1 MRRVTRP
8 PAPRDTGTSRPGVIA
23 RSLRRIGSA
32 IHWLLLSLVFS
43 IVIEC
48 VGMVYWWPEVG
59 VEHSRRML
67 DTEIG
72 WLDRDFRQSL
82 LSSEPARA
90 ARNAADRSHDLLF
103 DRTGLSRLEGW
114 LRRSAI
120 DTDSGPKHRF
130 RCWYWPTADFITA
143 AGHLV
148 QLFAVRLTILAL
160 ATPVFL
166 LFSLVGL
173 VDGLVQRDLR
183 RWGGGRESSYL
194 YHYAKGSVWAFLIAA
209 WVLYLAMPVSINPAF
224 VVVPF
229 AILFAFSISI
239 TAGTFKKYL

>member
-1 MRRVTRP
+1 MARP
-8 PAPRDTGTSRPGVIA
+8 PAPRDTGASRPGVIA
-23 RSLRRIGSA
+23 RTLRRIGSA
-32 IHWLLLSLVFS
+32 IHWLLLSLLIS

-48 VGMVYWWPEVG
+48 VGMVYWWPEAG
-59 VEHSRRML
+59 LEHSRRML

-72 WLDRDFRQSL
+72 WLDQDFRQSL

-90 ARNAADRSHDLLF
+90 ARKAADRSHDLLF
-103 DRTGLSRLEGW
+103 ERTGVMRLEGW

-120 DTDSGPKHRF
+120 DTGNSPKHRF
-130 RCWYWPTADFITA
+130 RGWYRPTADFITA
-143 AGHLV
+143 AGQV
-148 QLFAVRLTILAL
+148 MQLFVVRLTVLAL

-173 VDGLVQRDLR
+173 IDGLVQRDLR

-209 WVLYLAMPVSINPAF
+209 WIIYLAMPVSINPAF
-224 VVVPF
+224 VIVPF

-239 TAGTFKKYL
+239 TASTFKKYL

>member
-1 MRRVTRP
+1 
-8 PAPRDTGTSRPGVIA
+8 
-23 RSLRRIGSA
+23 
-32 IHWLLLSLVFS
+32 LLSLLIS

-48 VGMVYWWPEVG
+48 VGMVYWWPEAG
-59 VEHSRRML
+59 LEHSRRML

-82 LSSEPARA
+82 VSSDPARA

-103 DRTGLSRLEGW
+103 ERTGLKRLEEW
-114 LRRSAI
+114 LRRSTV
-120 DTDSGPKHRF
+120 DTASSAKTRF
-130 RCWYWPTADFITA
+130 RGWYRPTADFISV
-143 AGHLV
+143 AGQVV
-148 QLFAVRLTILAL
+148 QLFAVRLTVLAL

-166 LFSLVGL
+166 LFGLVGL

-194 YHYAKGSVWAFLIAA
+194 YHYARGSVWVFLIGA
-209 WVLYLAMPVSINPAF
+209 WVIYLAMPVSINPAF

-229 AILFAFSISI
+229 AILFAFSITI
-239 TAGTFKKYL
+239 TGSTFKKYL

>member
-1 MRRVTRP
+1 MARP
-8 PAPRDTGTSRPGVIA
+8 PAPRDTAASRPGVIE
-23 RSLRRIGSA
+23 RTLRRIGSA

-48 VGMVYWWPEVG
+48 LGMVYWWPERG
-59 VEHSRRML
+59 HEHSRRML
-67 DTEIG
+67 DAEIG

-82 LSSEPARA
+82 LSHDPARA
-90 ARNAADRSHDLLF
+90 ARNVADRSHDLLF
-103 DRTGLSRLEGW
+103 ERTGLTRLAAW
-114 LRRSAI
+114 LDRSAV
-120 DTDSGPKHRF
+120 DTDSVASHRF
-130 RCWYWPTADFITA
+130 RRWYSPIADLITA
-143 AGHLV
+143 AGHVV
-148 QLFAVRLTILAL
+148 QLFAVRLTVLAL

>member
-1 MRRVTRP
+1 MARP
-8 PAPRDTGTSRPGVIA
+8 PAPRDTGASRPGVIA
-23 RSLRRIGSA
+23 RTLRRIGSA
-32 IHWLLLSLVFS
+32 IHWLLLSLLIS

-48 VGMVYWWPEVG
+48 VGMAYWWPEAG
-59 VEHSRRML
+59 LEHSRRML

-90 ARNAADRSHDLLF
+90 ARKAADRLHDLLF
-103 DRTGLSRLEGW
+103 ERTGLRRLEEW

-120 DTDSGPKHRF
+120 DTGNSTKHRF
-130 RCWYWPTADFITA
+130 RRWYRPTADFITA
-143 AGHLV
+143 ARQVV
-148 QLFAVRLTILAL
+148 QLFVVRLTVLAL

-194 YHYAKGSVWAFLIAA
+194 YHYAKGSVWVFLIAA
-209 WVLYLAMPVSINPAF
+209 WVIYLAMPISINPAF

-239 TAGTFKKYL
+239 TASTFKKYL

>member
-1 MRRVTRP
+1 
-8 PAPRDTGTSRPGVIA
+8 
-23 RSLRRIGSA
+23 
-32 IHWLLLSLVFS
+32 
-43 IVIEC
+43 
-48 VGMVYWWPEVG
+48 
-59 VEHSRRML
+59 ML

-72 WLDRDFRQSL
+72 WLDQDFRQSL

-90 ARNAADRSHDLLF
+90 ARKAADRSHDLLF
-103 DRTGLSRLEGW
+103 ERTGVMRLEGW

-120 DTDSGPKHRF
+120 DTGNSPKHRF
-130 RCWYWPTADFITA
+130 RGWYRPTADFITA
-143 AGHLV
+143 AGQV
-148 QLFAVRLTILAL
+148 MQLFVVRLTVLAL

-173 VDGLVQRDLR
+173 IDGLVQRDLR

-209 WVLYLAMPVSINPAF
+209 WIIYLAMPVSINPAF

-239 TAGTFKKYL
+239 TASTFRKYL

>member
-1 MRRVTRP
+1 MARP
-8 PAPRDTGTSRPGVIA
+8 PARPDAAASRPGVIT
-23 RSLRRIGSA
+23 RTLRRVGSA
-32 IHWLLLSLVFS
+32 IHWLLLSLLIS

-48 VGMVYWWPEVG
+48 VGMIYWWPDSG
-59 VEHSRRML
+59 LGHSRRML

-90 ARNAADRSHDLLF
+90 ARNTADRSHDLLF
-103 DRTGLSRLEGW
+103 ERTGLRRLEEW
-114 LRRSAI
+114 LRRSAV
-120 DTDSGPKHRF
+120 DTGSSAKNRF
-130 RCWYWPTADFITA
+130 RRWYRPTADFITA
-143 AGHLV
+143 AGQVV
-148 QLFAVRLTILAL
+148 QLFAVRLTVLCL

-209 WVLYLAMPVSINPAF
+209 WVIYLAMPVSINPAF
-224 VVVPF
+224 IIVPF
-229 AILFAFSISI
+229 AMLFAFSISI
-239 TAGTFKKYL
+239 TASTFKKYL

>member
-1 MRRVTRP
+1 MARP
-8 PAPRDTGTSRPGVIA
+8 PAPRDTATSRPGVIA
-23 RSLRRIGSA
+23 RTLRRIGSA
-32 IHWLLLSLVFS
+32 IHWLLLSLLIS
-43 IVIEC
+43 IVVEC
-48 VGMVYWWPEVG
+48 VGMVYWWPDAG
-59 VEHSRRML
+59 LDHSRRML
-67 DTEIG
+67 DTEID

-90 ARNAADRSHDLLF
+90 ARDAADGAHDLLF
-103 DRTGLSRLEGW
+103 ERSGLNRLEES

-120 DTDSGPKHRF
+120 DTGSSTKNTF
-130 RCWYWPTADFITA
+130 RRWYRPTAEFIA
-143 AGHLV
+143 AGGQVV
-148 QLFAVRLTILAL
+148 QLFVVRLTVLAL

-194 YHYAKGSVWAFLIAA
+194 YHYAKGSVWVFLIAA
-209 WVLYLAMPVSINPAF
+209 WVIYLAMPVSINPAF

-229 AILFAFSISI
+229 AVLFAFSISI
-239 TAGTFKKYL
+239 TASTFKKYL